1 MSRQIVEDV
10 AGAMA
15 LCGLLYVV
23 WLICFVIL

>member
-1 MSRQIVEDV
+1 MTRQVVEDV
-10 AGAMA
+10 GGAVV